1 MIKQLLDIPHERR
14 LEERGVCGI
23 VESPERFP
31 QPVNIEREIEQAYHN
46 WQKAE
51 DGTRQRNNA
60 FRMYK
65 LRLETYHAIFGRRF
79 VSEPSEPMDWMDNL
93 GAIG

>member
-1 MIKQLLDIPHERR
+1 MELHLARVGLDFK
-14 LEERGVCGI
+14 I
-23 VESPERFP
+23 VPVERFP

-51 DGTRQRNNA
+51 DGTRQRHDA

-65 LRLETYHAIFGRRF
+65 LRLETYHAIFGKRY
-79 VSEPSEPMDWMDNL
+79 VSEPMEPMDWIDNL
-93 GAIG
+93 GGIV